1 MRSYKVKSRH
11 QIQEAQPNPLLDPP
25 ARRMSLQQAREVVAL
40 NKKLKKAKSPPKKST
55 LARIANFNPLT
66 PFIYMNKGTFWL
78 SNKIRT
84 TNWAGGKLR

>member
-1 MRSYKVKSRH
+1 MRSYKVKSKH
-11 QIQEAQPNPLLDPP
+11 QVIDNQPNPLLDPP
-25 ARRMSLQQAREVVAL
+25 PRRLSLQQAREVVAL
-40 NKKLKKAKSPPKKST
+40 NKKLTKAKSPRKKSA
-55 LARIANFNPLT
+55 LDRIANFNPLT